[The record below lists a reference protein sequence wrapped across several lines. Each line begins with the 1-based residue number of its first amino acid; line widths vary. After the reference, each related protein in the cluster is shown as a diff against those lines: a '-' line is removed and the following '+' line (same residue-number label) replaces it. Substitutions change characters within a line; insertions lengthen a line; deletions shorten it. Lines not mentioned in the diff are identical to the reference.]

1 MTELA
6 VVIDSDKRNLLHVK
20 VEIRQE
26 ANSTQDEIDA
36 AHNLSENLNRM
47 LRDAAQ
53 RSSFRKDNQEQQND
67 EGIVLEQG
75 MLF

>member
-6 VVIDSDKRNLLHVK
+6 VVIDSDKRHCLHVK

-26 ANSTQDEIDA
+26 ADSTQEEIDA

-53 RSSFRKDNQEQQND
+53 RSSFRKDDQVQHKD
-67 EGIVLEQG
+67 ECVVLVQG
-75 MLF
+75 VLF